1 MAYIPLQSKISLINK
16 YVQLNILR
24 NKGEAMHVDMP
35 ENDIFA
41 AIIEDLKAYNE
52 KPDNS
57 GITIDA
63 VIDALKVYK
72 EQQNEINFH
81 MNALRHSLEKVQEHA
96 DEQVS
101 LDTIIKN
108 LESLEG

>member
-16 YVQLNILR
+16 YIQLNILR

-35 ENDIFA
+35 ENEIFN

-52 KPDNS
+52 TPEDTS
-57 GITIDA
+57 AITIAA
-63 VIDALKVYK
+63 VIDALKAYK
-72 EQQNEINFH
+72 GQQDEINFH
-81 MNALRHSLEKVQEHA
+81 MNALRHSLEKVQEHT

-108 LESLEG
+108 LESL